1 MRGASTKAAATGRVA
16 AGRRGKRV
24 LPNHIISRPP
34 FWRPRTVW
42 ATPKEARATG
52 AAEAEERRAAGVH
65 LGAVHRAAALREVVR
80 ERRVAVADTPE
91 AGRSSRDPASSA
103 VRTGRD
109 DSPADKHKAARTT
122 EYDPGQ
128 EEAGYGCNADSIIPP
143 VPVADS
149 LLPCYRG
156 ERLTMSPAPTA
167 ELPIRLRQSSRIAS
181 TQKMRERS
189 FETHSASRRSGPSLW
204 RSSGCSRR
212 PPFRR
217 SRRCCTA

>member
-1 MRGASTKAAATGRVA
+1 VA
-16 AGRRGKRV
+16 RARRPRLLEGWPLDDVVSACCRID
-24 LPNHIISRPP
+24 IISRPP
-34 FWRPRTVW
+34 FWRPRTFW

-122 EYDPGQ
+122 RVRPR
-128 EEAGYGCNADSIIPP
+128 S
-143 VPVADS
+143 
-149 LLPCYRG
+149 RG
-156 ERLTMSPAPTA
+156 G
-167 ELPIRLRQSSRIAS
+167 RLRLQC
-181 TQKMRERS
+181 
-189 FETHSASRRSGPSLW
+189 G
-204 RSSGCSRR
+204 
-212 PPFRR
+212 
-217 SRRCCTA
+217 